1 MSNPRATFFALIVQI
16 DYFCSI
22 EFIFLFTFLIL
33 HNMKR
38 ILLPL
43 AAVLCLTA
51 TADAQ
56 KLVPQ
61 QKINAAEL
69 KATLNPSDVTFL
81 ATPNTVDGLFD
92 GVAPAAAL
100 PARRAP
106 LARLDAAEVDTVS
119 YFAVAQSFHNGY
131 TFNYEGGD
139 IFTYNVGLAL
149 DGTKATFTNLFNML
163 AASADSYYQSY
174 DYPVDGVYD
183 ADAKTIT
190 IATGTTGVACGNYM
204 GGYYTAMLLAG
215 TVNETGTL
223 TPAEELVFDVTVN
236 EDGTI
241 ATITSR
247 TSFLARYDYGNIRV
261 YKSFTAV
268 LPNAEVANVITF
280 TESIDFGECFVGT
293 SSTKGFQLINTGG
306 KDADFVIELE
316 AEDDAFT
323 SAVTGGTVP
332 AQGTLDLSFDFLAN
346 KAGAYE
352 GIVTITYDNGAGE
365 STLVVD
371 LAGSAK
377 DYPDY
382 SAVIKSGNF
391 TATTGIEY
399 PFEIVPLEDGTIVAS
414 STTYGAYGSSWLN
427 LAFSVPEG
435 KLATVAWKGVSNN
448 VSYWYYNAGGYFI
461 DTLNGAK
468 ASFQGANEDM
478 SGNWEFAPGDHFIR
492 FQYDG
497 NYYSGLAE
505 NRLYVY
511 DIEYT
516 EATLNADSAAV
527 LTPEVALGNAIL
539 PVGGTVTKNGFITVK
554 NLGANAL
561 TISSVTSDN
570 EEFTADISGLT
581 EAATMQEVN
590 IPIAMEAKASGEKSA
605 TYTIVTSAGTFTAQ
619 VTASVMDM
627 PDFASLVVE
636 GAEYITSWTMNESY
650 PFVIVD
656 GKATNK
662 NAGDNSAYATAYFQ
676 MDLTVPEGKIA
687 YVTWDGQMWGRPITE
702 GSYEYQYSSYATYNV
717 SHPMTSGSKTA
728 YGSDGA
734 DASSDVFANDPFW
747 ADYLACIPGKHYY
760 QWGWYHNGDGTVPE
774 GDKIEI
780 SNIRIKV
787 SDFNET
793 GVELLDPE
801 VTFEDTYVGPNRYKT
816 AVVRLHNTGSNALS
830 VSAINGEAPFYGI
843 ETTEV
848 AQFNKIINVTL
859 WFYPEEAGTYDGK
872 VTITTSAGDVEVVCH
887 GTALDP
893 AAEGFI
899 LLGDFED
906 DAAGWTAAD
915 PDGDGETWNLGSNLW
930 GDRPEYCHSG
940 SQCLASISY
949 SNYLGAIE
957 PDNWTLSPIISMPAD
972 GSATLSYY
980 IAAFSPSRWAE
991 HYSLYI
997 AEYDAEA
1004 GLDIQQVAL
1013 TDPVCSET
1021 LTEEAGAMDGWQYR
1035 EVDMADYMGK
1045 QIVLLFRHHDCNG
1058 QYIIRLD
1065 DVNILH
1071 VQQPD
1076 AIRSIDAVEA
1086 PEAVQIYTVD
1096 GRKANGMVNGINI
1109 VRKNNA
1115 DGSVSVQKIM
1125 K

>member
-1 MSNPRATFFALIVQI
+1 
-16 DYFCSI
+16 
-22 EFIFLFTFLIL
+22 
-33 HNMKR
+33 MKR

-51 TADAQ
+51 TAEAQ
-56 KLVPQ
+56 QLVPQ

-81 ATPNTVDGLFD
+81 ATPNTVEGLFD
-92 GVAPAAAL
+92 GAAPAATR

-106 LARLDAAEVDTVS
+106 LARLDAAEVDTVP
-119 YFAVAQSFHNGY
+119 YFAVAQSCHNGY

-149 DGTKATFTNLFNML
+149 DGTKATFTNLFDME
-163 AASADSYYQSY
+163 ASSAGSYFQSY

-183 ADAKTIT
+183 AEAKTIT
-190 IATGTTGVACGNYM
+190 IATGTAGVACGNYM
-204 GGYYTAMLLAG
+204 GGYYTAMLVAG
-215 TVNETGTL
+215 TVSETGAL
-223 TPAEELVFDVTVN
+223 TPAEELVFDLTIN

-247 TSFLARYDYGNIRV
+247 TAFLARYTYGNIRV

-268 LPNAEVANVITF
+268 LPNPEVANVITF

-293 SSTKGFQLINTGG
+293 SASKGFQLINTGG

-332 AQGTLDLSFDFLAN
+332 AQCTLDLSFDFLAN
-346 KAGAYE
+346 KAGEYE

-371 LAGSAK
+371 LAGAAK

-382 SAVIKSGNF
+382 SPVIKSGNF

-399 PFEIVPLEDGTIVAS
+399 PFEIVTLEDGTQVAT

-468 ASFQGANEDM
+468 ASFTGADEDM
-478 SGNWEFAPGDHFIR
+478 SGDWEFAPGEHFIR

-497 NYYSGLAE
+497 SYYSGLAE

-516 EATLNADSAAV
+516 EAVLNADSAAL
-527 LTPEVALGNAIL
+527 LTPEVSLGNAIL
-539 PVGGTVTKNGFITVK
+539 PIGGTVAKNGSITLK
-554 NLGANAL
+554 NLGGNDL
-561 TISSVTSDN
+561 VISSVTSDN
-570 EEFTADISGLT
+570 EEFTADISGLAST
-581 EAATMQEVN
+581 ATMQEVN
-590 IPIAMEAKASGEKSA
+590 IPIAMEAKVSGEKTA

-627 PDFASLVVE
+627 PDFGSLVVE
-636 GAEYITSWTMNESY
+636 GAEYITSWSVNEAY

-662 NAGDNSAYATAYFQ
+662 NAGDNSEYSTASFQ
-676 MDLTVPEGKIA
+676 MNLSIPEGKLA
-687 YVTWDGQMWGRPITE
+687 YVSWDGQMWGRPVVE
-702 GSYEYQYSSYATYNV
+702 GSYDHYYSSYTVITA
-717 SHPMTSGSKTA
+717 SHPMTSGTKQA

-734 DASSDVFANDPFW
+734 DASSDVFANDEFW
-747 ADYLACIPGKHYY
+747 ADYLACIPGNHSY
-760 QWGWYHNGDGTVPE
+760 QWGWFHNGDGTVPE
-774 GDKIEI
+774 GDKVEI
-780 SNIRIKV
+780 SNIRIKLQ
-787 SDFNET
+787 DFNPD
-793 GVELLDPE
+793 GVEVLNPE
-801 VTFEDTYVGPNRYKT
+801 VTFEDTYVGYNRYKT
-816 AVVRLHNTGSNALS
+816 ATVTLHNTGSNTLS
-830 VSAINGEAPFYGI
+830 VGEITGEAPFYGI
-843 ETTEV
+843 ETTYT
-848 AQFNKIINVTL
+848 AQFNKTIDVTL

-872 VTITTSAGDVEVVCH
+872 VVISTSAGDVEVICH

-906 DAAGWTAAD
+906 DAAGWATAD
-915 PDGDGETWNLGSNLW
+915 PDGDGETWDLGSNLW

-940 SQCLASISY
+940 SQCLASISF

-957 PDNWTLSPIISMPAD
+957 PDNWTLSPVISMPAE
-972 GSATLSYY
+972 GGATLSYY
-980 IAAFSPSRWAE
+980 VAAFSPYRWAE

-1004 GLDIQQVAL
+1004 GIDVQQVAL
-1013 TDPVCSET
+1013 TEPVCSET
-1021 LTEEAGAMDGWQYR
+1021 LLEEAGAMDGWQYR
-1035 EVDMADYMGK
+1035 EFDMADYMGK
-1045 QIVLLFRHHDCNG
+1045 DILLLFRHHDCNG

-1065 DVNILH
+1065 DVNI
-1071 VQQPD
+1071 VSVKQPD
-1076 AIRSIDAVEA
+1076 AIRSIEAVEA
-1086 PEAVQIYTVD
+1086 ANAAQIYTID
-1096 GRKANGMVNGINI
+1096 GRKANGMVNGVNI
-1109 VRKNNA
+1109 VRRNNA
-1115 DGSVSVQKIM
+1115 DGSVSVQKVM